1 MKNIYVVNLKN
12 NENFETLII
21 KNIYVVKPI
30 KWFTI
35 INIDV

>member
-30 KWFTI
+30 K
-35 INIDV
+35 